1 MKLASGTAPIPRMLS
16 LGIVVGLGTDSPAS
30 NNNLDMFEAMD
41 FAAKLH
47 KLVNMDPTVLPASQ
61 VLEMATMGGAKALKM
76 EREIGSLEKGKK
88 ADLIVV
94 ETNAA
99 HLQPL
104 YNVYSHLVYDIKGC
118 DVKTS
123 IINGK
128 VVMLEGKVMTMDE
141 QRILQKAREYQSLV
155 VGR

>member
-1 MKLASGTAPIPRMLS
+1 
-16 LGIVVGLGTDSPAS
+16 
-30 NNNLDMFEAMD
+30 
-41 FAAKLH
+41 
-47 KLVNMDPTVLPASQ
+47 
-61 VLEMATMGGAKALKM
+61 
-76 EREIGSLEKGKK
+76 
-88 ADLIVV
+88 VV

-104 YNVYSHLVYDIKGC
+104 YNVYSHLVYDVKGC